1 MATND
6 YSTTSCSE
14 QYFNMF
20 IRPDQEAFAKG
31 KKETAELQTTCSDAS
46 EVDRLA
52 GISLYSAK
60 GKYATALDKNASF
73 NKRLDDL
80 RTKKKLAEDN
90 ARKAALANGMSMAE
104 ADDMAEMAGKS
115 VQKEINRLLYGS
127 SPQIAK
133 SLAQNKTLFEQATE
147 TNTTAHSQYMS
158 ASLDL
163 DRSLFDQQMRASDIN
178 KNMGFYTFLK
188 QAEQS

>member
-1 MATND
+1 MSTND
-6 YSTTSCSE
+6 YSATSCSE
-14 QYFNMF
+14 QYYNMF

-31 KKETAELQTTCSDAS
+31 KKETDELKAAYS
-46 EVDRLA
+46 EAGESDRLA

-60 GKYATALDKNASF
+60 GQYTTAIDKRTSF

-80 RTKKKLAEDN
+80 RAEKKLAEDN
-90 ARKAALANGMSMAE
+90 ARKAALAKGMSIEEADRMAE
-104 ADDMAEMAGKS
+104 RAGKC
-115 VQKEINRLLYGS
+115 VQSKIDSLIFMYS
-127 SPQIAK
+127 SDLQAGVSK
-133 SLAQNKTLFEQATE
+133 TQNVFTQASE
-147 TNTTAHSQYMS
+147 ENKTAHSQYMS